1 MILGRQIA
9 VSLSKSTKELLMF
22 RFALAFVPALG
33 LAAMLAI
40 AQDKPAGGGNAM
52 LYSVDSEKSLAKLR
66 EDLPKACA
74 SRKFG
79 VLSVIDLK
87 EKMKEKGVEYG
98 GECLIFE
105 VCNPQKAKQAL
116 EANPE
121 ISTALPCRIS
131 VFRTK
136 DGKTRIATIRPT
148 KLLDLF
154 NSAELK
160 QIASEVE
167 ETISAIMN
175 EAAR

>member
-1 MILGRQIA
+1 
-9 VSLSKSTKELLMF
+9 
-22 RFALAFVPALG
+22 
-33 LAAMLAI
+33 
-40 AQDKPAGGGNAM
+40 M
-52 LYSVDSEKSLAKLR
+52 LYSVETEKPLAKLR

-74 SRKFG
+74 ARKFG

-105 VCNPQKAKQAL
+105 VCNPQKAKQTL

-131 VFRTK
+131 AFKTK
-136 DGKTRIATIRPT
+136 EGKTRLSTIRPS
-148 KLLDLF
+148 KLIDLF
-154 NSAELK
+154 GTAELK
-160 QIASEVE
+160 QLAGEVE
-167 ETISAIMN
+167 DALTAIMS